1 VVTLKKQTG
10 IWVDSAVWEE
20 YRQLC
25 SREKLRPAEPIEKF
39 VRFIVSGGSAK
50 AVFPMLDASQR
61 QESFDAYARV
71 LLDWLRKDIGYVSMP
86 GENGAPVES
95 MLLQTLKH
103 VTNRNLRSEIE
114 EALKKAQDKIE
125 TEESGMAED
134 IDSEDTD
141 DEREKAEDSEERDS
155 ENMKPEDMS
164 VDELQE
170 KINQLKR
177 IKGLIK
183 NAK

>member
-1 VVTLKKQTG
+1 MVTLKKQTG

-71 LLDWLRKDIGYVSMP
+71 LLDWLRKDVGYVSMS

-103 VTNRNLRSEIE
+103 VTNRNLRCEIE
-114 EALKKAQDKIE
+114 EALKKARDKIE
-125 TEESGMAED
+125 TEESGMT
-134 IDSEDTD
+134 EDTD
-141 DEREKAEDSEERDS
+141 DEREKAEDSEETDS
-155 ENMKPEDMS
+155 ENMS

-177 IKGLIK
+177 IKGLVK

>member
-1 VVTLKKQTG
+1 
-10 IWVDSAVWEE
+10 
-20 YRQLC
+20 
-25 SREKLRPAEPIEKF
+25 
-39 VRFIVSGGSAK
+39 
-50 AVFPMLDASQR
+50 
-61 QESFDAYARV
+61 
-71 LLDWLRKDIGYVSMP
+71 
-86 GENGAPVES
+86 

-114 EALKKAQDKIE
+114 EALKKARNKIE
-125 TEESGMAED
+125 TEESGMT
-134 IDSEDTD
+134 EDTG

>member
-1 VVTLKKQTG
+1 
-10 IWVDSAVWEE
+10 
-20 YRQLC
+20 
-25 SREKLRPAEPIEKF
+25 
-39 VRFIVSGGSAK
+39 
-50 AVFPMLDASQR
+50 MLDASQR

-95 MLLQTLKH
+95 MLLQTLKQ

-125 TEESGMAED
+125 TEESGMTED
-134 IDSEDTD
+134 MDSEDTD
-141 DEREKAEDSEERDS
+141 DERKKAEDSEETDS
-155 ENMKPEDMS
+155 ENMS

-177 IKGLIK
+177 IKGLVK

>member
-1 VVTLKKQTG
+1 MKKQTG

-71 LLDWLRKDIGYVSMP
+71 LLDWLRKDVGYVSMS

-103 VTNRNLRSEIE
+103 VTNRNLRCEIE
-114 EALKKAQDKIE
+114 EALKKARDKIE
-125 TEESGMAED
+125 TEESGMT
-134 IDSEDTD
+134 EDTD
-141 DEREKAEDSEERDS
+141 DEREKAEDSEETDS
-155 ENMKPEDMS
+155 ENMS

-177 IKGLIK
+177 IKGLVK

>member
-1 VVTLKKQTG
+1 MVTLKKQTG

-95 MLLQTLKH
+95 MLLQTLKQ

-114 EALKKAQDKIE
+114 EALKKARNKIE
-125 TEESGMAED
+125 TEESGMT
-134 IDSEDTD
+134 EDTG

>member
-71 LLDWLRKDIGYVSMP
+71 LLDWLRKDVGYVSMS

-103 VTNRNLRSEIE
+103 VTNRNLRCEIE
-114 EALKKAQDKIE
+114 EALKKARDKIE
-125 TEESGMAED
+125 TEESGMT
-134 IDSEDTD
+134 EDTD
-141 DEREKAEDSEERDS
+141 DEREKAEDSEETDS
-155 ENMKPEDMS
+155 ENMS

-177 IKGLIK
+177 IKGLVK

>member
-1 VVTLKKQTG
+1 LKKQTG

-71 LLDWLRKDIGYVSMP
+71 LLDWLRKDVGYVSMP
-86 GENGAPVES
+86 GEDGAPVES
-95 MLLQTLKH
+95 MLLQTLKQ

-114 EALKKAQDKIE
+114 EALKKAQDKTK
-125 TEESGMAED
+125 TEGSGTAED
-134 IDSEDTD
+134 MDSEDTD
-141 DEREKAEDSEERDS
+141 DEQEKAEDSEETDS
-155 ENMKPEDMS
+155 EDMS
-164 VDELQE
+164 VHELQE